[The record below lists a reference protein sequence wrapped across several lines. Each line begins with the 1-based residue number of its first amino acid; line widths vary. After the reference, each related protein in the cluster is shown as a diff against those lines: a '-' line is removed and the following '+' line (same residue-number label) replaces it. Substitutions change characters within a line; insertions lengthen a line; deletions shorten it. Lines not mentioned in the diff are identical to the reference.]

1 MLNVAFADDL
11 SIQITREI
19 KFANGFGQIEAKPIL
34 KNISKDI
41 KVMGDYNVDEKSG
54 NVVMKIDK
62 VLYGG
67 KIYDLSESFSTKR
80 RLKNVK
86 TAVLKN
92 KAKIK
97 LSGGS
102 HPELLA
108 IFNDENTSGK
118 KADGKNGSG
127 SNSTAS
133 NSTNSTSSG
142 SDSGSSSYYSRG
154 YGSSSGSS
162 QYPYYGYGSGSSSS
176 GSSSDKSSPT
186 TDSNGNCKS
195 PEIRDGMAYVYP
207 LINGVC
213 TQKAI
218 AESNVYKKQNT
229 STCPNKTDYENMAVS
244 IGEEQYAIIDD
255 TEYRVKSCYYTDTI
269 ALSATTENCSVIP
282 DYDNKQG
289 AVQKQYWYI
298 LNNERV
304 NIGSCVPTG
313 EVIAI
318 YDDDYNACQY
328 RFDFE
333 NGKAI
338 KQTKWYYLYENKKKH
353 LGECVDVSAEKLP
366 KMTYPMYENAQG
378 CECNEV
384 SGVKL
389 CQTKLSFNGMGNTK
403 EDATECRY
411 IDTEGVKLIDEFVG
425 NYSFKDDSRQAVK
438 KINQYFIG
446 EGGERVYVTKDK
458 ETNKS
463 YPYKEMSCGW
473 EHIDDKKLSYHKTK
487 FIIKDPELLTLS
499 ADILAN
505 NPKIQGDEYEIKG
518 CEAVVQSVLYWQ
530 MQLDLVKG
538 KKTDEHTR
546 QVLVPEELSPTATR
560 WSLPMIKTKNSSGVQ
575 IEAMLEEG
583 EIPSNDEH
591 KQNNFT
597 ATNYPLYNEEREG
610 GWSKRYCD
618 QSNPTGYCGNKARPI
633 WNLYP
638 NKLKINGGGVDNLPE
653 SITIGWAWQN
663 TLLHKGYSPFIP
675 NDSRIF
681 WENERYQT
689 AYSNFKP
696 LGKNICLNGSSPFTK
711 RVCTNSNS
719 MGIGLCAGYGDI
731 YFNQTCQLWGNRYLG
746 INNPITAQ
754 SNLSQAY
761 SITLDTP
768 IIIKPTKIDIDEH
781 ITADSSA
788 EDAFFYKTITQKIP
802 DPTGADECLRY
813 PNEEFMRDESGEKI
827 CELKKEQQI
836 CKSWDNAKCKSY
848 KTELVE
854 DRDKCEKENQWK
866 KYADW
871 TFSDPYT
878 KEKAGTCKTR
888 KVNLYTTG
896 VTFTPNYDDSPIDM
910 SKQYC
915 KAGETQS
922 FEAMNEK
929 QYETPDVD
937 VDSDDEEK
945 TPFQT
950 DSDGN
955 PIIMADGESTYYK
968 YIQSIKD
975 KATNIDNYSKEITK
989 VLCTADYENSNLYA
1003 YIVGAVVNHY
1013 HPFFQKDGLRKL
1025 EVESLTGISMNLS
1038 QTHRTEW
1045 RKQCKSCKYT
1055 LRKRNDFNRETLN
1068 VNFRTKENWYNN
1080 QRIYEHEM
1088 YRPFR
1093 RPDGTTFYLY
1103 ERQGFFINPQ
1113 SVDCADCA
1121 RDDELNG

>member
-1 MLNVAFADDL
+1 MKVKALALILSAFAMLNVAFADDL

-34 KNISKDI
+34 KNVSKDI

-86 TAVLKN
+86 TAVLKS

-162 QYPYYGYGSGSSSS
+162 QYPYYGYGSGSSSN

-186 TDSNGNCKS
+186 NDSNGNCKS

-269 ALSATTENCSVIP
+269 QLQSTTDSCKVIP

-289 AVQKQYWYI
+289 RVQKQYWYI

-313 EVIAI
+313 EIIAI
-318 YDDDYNACQY
+318 YDDDYNSCKY

-333 NGKAI
+333 NNVAI
-338 KQTKWYYLYENKKKH
+338 KQTQWYHRYENKKTN
-353 LGECVDVSAEKLP
+353 LGECVDVSEDKLP
-366 KMTYPMYENAQG
+366 KMTYAMYESVQG
-378 CECNEV
+378 CDCKEV
-384 SGVKL
+384 DGMKL
-389 CQTKLSFNGMGNTK
+389 CQSKLAFNGMNNTK

-411 IDTEGVKLIDEFVG
+411 INAEGMGLIDEFVG

-438 KINQYFIG
+438 KINQYFEG
-446 EGGERVYVTKDK
+446 VGGEKIYVAKDK
-458 ETNKS
+458 ETNQS
-463 YPYKEMSCGW
+463 FPYKEMSCGW
-473 EHIDDKKLSYHKTK
+473 EHNNDKKLSYHKTR
-487 FIIKDPELLTLS
+487 FIIKDPALRDLPQE
-499 ADILAN
+499 ILDS
-505 NPKIQGDEYEIKG
+505 NPKIEGDEYEVKG

-530 MQLDLVKG
+530 QQLELAKG
-538 KKTDEHTR
+538 KKTGEHKR
-546 QVLVPEELSPTATR
+546 QVAIPENLDAKAKR
-560 WSLPMIKTKNSSGVQ
+560 WSLPMIKTKNASGAQ

-583 EIPSNDEH
+583 E
-591 KQNNFT
+591 T
-597 ATNYPLYNEEREG
+597 
-610 GWSKRYCD
+610 
-618 QSNPTGYCGNKARPI
+618 PI
-633 WNLYP
+633 WN
-638 NKLKINGGGVDNLPE
+638 
-653 SITIGWAWQN
+653 
-663 TLLHKGYSPFIP
+663 
-675 NDSRIF
+675 
-681 WENERYQT
+681 
-689 AYSNFKP
+689 SNFKAE
-696 LGKNICLNGSSPFTK
+696 NYILNKEDRGSKHKYAS
-711 RVCTNSNS
+711 
-719 MGIGLCAGYGDI
+719 GIGLNDEDFGDYDVSTWNYYPTLKVNGVNNLPKSI
-731 YFNQTCQLWGNRYLG
+731 G
-746 INNPITAQ
+746 IGWEIITTGESCWFCSKSWTRKPLNNPLTATSNITH
-754 SNLSQAY
+754 AY
-761 SITLDTP
+761 SITLPQP
-768 IIIKPTKIDIDEH
+768 IVIKPTKIDMNEN
-781 ITADSSA
+781 ITSEQGEDSI
-788 EDAFFYKTITQKIP
+788 FYKTITQEIIDPNTKQCVKYPETEFVLDSNDKKQCVGKTKQENGKNKI
-802 DPTGADECLRY
+802 GADGEVECEDNQGY
-813 PNEEFMRDESGEKI
+813 KKHNDWNPN
-827 CELKKEQQI
+827 
-836 CKSWDNAKCKSY
+836 
-848 KTELVE
+848 
-854 DRDKCEKENQWK
+854 
-866 KYADW
+866 
-871 TFSDPYT
+871 
-878 KEKAGTCKTR
+878 KAGQCKTQDIR
-888 KVNLYTTG
+888 LFTTG
-896 VTFTPNYDDSPIDM
+896 VTFTPNYDKSPIDT

-915 KAGETQS
+915 KEGETQS
-922 FEAMNEK
+922 FEAIEETRYEFPEVEVTDNETTQENEK
-929 QYETPDVD
+929 
-937 VDSDDEEK
+937 
-945 TPFQT
+945 
-950 DSDGN
+950 
-955 PIIMADGESTYYK
+955 ESSYYK
-968 YIQSIKD
+968 LVKKHEND
-975 KATNIDNYSKEITK
+975 AKNVNNYQKSITK
-989 VLCTADYENSNLYA
+989 VLCTADNEKSNMNA
-1003 YIVGAVVNHY
+1003 YIIGGVVNHY
-1013 HPFFQKDGLRKL
+1013 GNNPKLTKL
-1025 EVESLTGISMNLS
+1025 EVESLKDMQIWATNRIYTDKWYKYNWCKTKGCERW
-1038 QTHRTEW
+1038 HRPH
-1045 RKQCKSCKYT
+1045 
-1055 LRKRNDFNRETLN
+1055 REQILY
-1068 VNFRTKENWYNN
+1068 VNFSTKDNWANN
-1080 QRIYEHEM
+1080 QTIYEHEM

-1103 ERQGFFINPQ
+1103 ERQGFFTNEPK
-1113 SVDCADCA
+1113 VDCADCA

>member
-1 MLNVAFADDL
+1 MKKVILSLVLSAFAMLNVAFADDL
-11 SIQITREI
+11 SIQILREI

-34 KNISKDI
+34 KNVSKDI
-41 KVMGDYNVDEKSG
+41 KVMGEYNVDEKSG

-67 KIYDLSESFSTKR
+67 KIYDLSENFSTKR

-108 IFNDENTSGK
+108 ILNDENTSGK

-127 SNSTAS
+127 SSNSTAS
-133 NSTNSTSSG
+133 NSNNSTSSG

-162 QYPYYGYGSGSSSS
+162 QYPYYGYGNGSSSS
-176 GSSSDKSSPT
+176 GSSSSDKSSPT

-313 EVIAI
+313 EIIAI
-318 YDDDYNACQY
+318 YDDDYNSCQY

-338 KQTKWYYLYENKKKH
+338 KQTQWYYLYENKKKK

-473 EHIDDKKLSYHKTK
+473 EHINDKKLSYHKTR
-487 FIIKDPELLTLS
+487 FIIQDPELLTLS

-505 NPKIQGDEYEIKG
+505 NPKIQGNEYEIKG
-518 CEAVVQSVLYWQ
+518 CEAVVQSVIYWQ
-530 MQLDLVKG
+530 QQLELAKG
-538 KKTDEHTR
+538 KKTGEHKR
-546 QVLVPEELSPTATR
+546 QVLVPEELSETAKR

-583 EIPSNDEH
+583 EMPIWDSNFKANGYILQTDT
-591 KQNNFT
+591 KKS
-597 ATNYPLYNEEREG
+597 
-610 GWSKRYCD
+610 SKRYHYGTEFRYPHD
-618 QSNPTGYCGNKARPI
+618 IDK
-633 WNLYP
+633 WNYYP
-638 NKLKINGGGVDNLPE
+638 SGLKMNGVDNLPE
-653 SITIGWAWQN
+653 SITIGWANQN
-663 TLLHKGYSPFIP
+663 ILLHKGYSKVTPP
-675 NDSRIF
+675 NDAGIL
-681 WENERYQT
+681 WEKEYYKQ
-689 AYSNFKP
+689 
-696 LGKNICLNGSSPFTK
+696 NGSSANFFNGIRGDNACIKADTPFT
-711 RVCTNSNS
+711 RNEATQC
-719 MGIGLCAGYGDI
+719 YGGGDTSEWCD
-731 YFNQTCQLWGNRYLG
+731 YANVAYDKPCQLWGNRELP
-746 INNPITAQ
+746 INNPLNAQ

-761 SITLDTP
+761 SVTLDTP
-768 IIIKPTKIDIDEH
+768 IIIKPTKIDMDEN
-781 ITADSSA
+781 ITTDNGEDSVKYQTIEQEVKDPNTQKCVINNYGEILLD
-788 EDAFFYKTITQKIP
+788 EDANKV
-802 DPTGADECLRY
+802 
-813 PNEEFMRDESGEKI
+813 
-827 CELKKEQQI
+827 
-836 CKSWDNAKCKSY
+836 KCKPIND
-848 KTELVE
+848 E
-854 DRDKCEKENQWK
+854 EKEKDEDKQKRCVKGDNDQWYAKNPNVNQT
-866 KYADW
+866 KYSKDL
-871 TFSDPYT
+871 
-878 KEKAGTCKTR
+878 EGTCQKQS
-888 KVNLYTTG
+888 VLIYSTG
-896 VTFTPNYDDSPIDM
+896 VTFTPNYDETPLDIP
-910 SKQYC
+910 QQC
-915 KAGETQS
+915 KAGETVS
-922 FEAMNEK
+922 FESIEEK
-929 QYETPDVD
+929 VYELPNASSDTSDKDTESPYET
-937 VDSDDEEK
+937 DENGNAVLM
-945 TPFQT
+945 
-950 DSDGN
+950 SDGY
-955 PIIMADGESTYYK
+955 SSYYK
-968 YIQSIKD
+968 YIQSIKKD
-975 KATNIDNYSKEITK
+975 AMNVNNYSKRITK
-989 VLCTADYENSNLYA
+989 LLCIADYGNSNMNA
-1003 YIVGAVVNHY
+1003 YIAGAVINHY
-1013 HPFFQKDGLRKL
+1013 KDYKLTKL
-1025 EVESLTGISMNLS
+1025 EVESLTNMSIWLTQRPYSKWEYKGIA
-1038 QTHRTEW
+1038 TKWKRPYREETI
-1045 RKQCKSCKYT
+1045 YT
-1055 LRKRNDFNRETLN
+1055 SFD
-1068 VNFRTKENWYNN
+1068 TKKNWANN
-1080 QRIYEHEM
+1080 QTIYEHEM

-1093 RPDGTTFYLY
+1093 RPDGSVFYLY
-1103 ERQGFFINPQ
+1103 ERQGFFSNPQ

>member
-1 MLNVAFADDL
+1 MKRLILSLVLSAFAMLNVAFADDL

-34 KNISKDI
+34 KNVSKDI

-118 KADGKNGSG
+118 KADGKGS

-162 QYPYYGYGSGSSSS
+162 QYPYYGYGSGSSGS

-218 AESNVYKKQNT
+218 AEANVYKKQNS

-269 ALSATTENCSVIP
+269 SLQSTTENCTVIP

-289 AVQKQYWYI
+289 RVQKQYWYI

-313 EVIAI
+313 EIIAI
-318 YDDDYNACQY
+318 YDDDYNSCQY

-338 KQTKWYYLYENKKKH
+338 KQTQWYYLYENKKKK

-378 CECNEV
+378 CDCNEV
-384 SGVKL
+384 DGVKL
-389 CQTKLSFNGMGNTK
+389 CQTKLSFNGIGNTK

-473 EHIDDKKLSYHKTK
+473 EHINDKKLSYHKTK

-499 ADILAN
+499 ADILSN
-505 NPKIQGDEYEIKG
+505 NQKIQGDEYEIKD
-518 CEAVVQSVLYWQ
+518 CQAVVQSVLYWQ

-538 KKTDEHTR
+538 KKTAEHTR
-546 QVLVPEELSPTATR
+546 QVLIPENLQKDAKK
-560 WSLPMIKTKNSSGVQ
+560 WSLPMIKTKDSSGRTY
-575 IEAMLEEG
+575 EPMLEEG
-583 EIPSNDEH
+583 QKPIWDSNFKANGYVLYSQE
-591 KQNNFT
+591 KQET
-597 ATNYPLYNEEREG
+597 EKMCYLGA
-610 GWSKRYCD
+610 KK
-618 QSNPTGYCGNKARPI
+618 QSS

-638 NKLKINGGGVDNLPE
+638 SNLKLNGGGVDNIPE
-653 SITIGWAWQN
+653 SIGIGWATEYYQVDS
-663 TLLHKGYSPFIP
+663 TCYRQEQIP
-675 NDSRIF
+675 NCIGN
-681 WENERYQT
+681 ENESCIQLIPYPC
-689 AYSNFKP
+689 KV
-696 LGKNICLNGSSPFTK
+696 TK
-711 RVCTNSNS
+711 SRTV
-719 MGIGLCAGYGDI
+719 GL
-731 YFNQTCQLWGNRYLG
+731 
-746 INNPITAQ
+746 NNP
-754 SNLSQAY
+754 LSADSKLSMAY
-761 SITLDTP
+761 SISLNSP
-768 IIIKPTKIDIDEH
+768 IIIKPTKIDMNEN
-781 ITADSSA
+781 ITNDNSA
-788 EDAFFYKTITQKIP
+788 EDAIYYQTITKNIIDPNTKQCVKYP
-802 DPTGADECLRY
+802 DTEFVLDSNGKKQCVGNQLT
-813 PNEEFMRDESGEKI
+813 EEVAENDKN
-827 CELKKEQQI
+827 KKVTKPKVDSNGNPVCDAEG
-836 CKSWDNAKCKSY
+836 Y
-848 KTELVE
+848 K
-854 DRDKCEKENQWK
+854 KH
-866 KYADW
+866 ADW
-871 TFSDPYT
+871 NEA
-878 KEKAGTCKTR
+878 KKGQCKTQEIR
-888 KVNLYTTG
+888 LYTTG
-896 VTFTPNYDDSPIDM
+896 VTFTPNYDESPIDL

-915 KAGETQS
+915 KAGEQQS
-922 FEAMNEK
+922 FEAI
-929 QYETPDVD
+929 
-937 VDSDDEEK
+937 EEK
-945 TPFQT
+945 EYKVPEDLTYDT
-950 DSDGN
+950 DDNGN
-955 PIIMADGESTYYK
+955 ATNSADGKSSYYK
-968 YIQSIKD
+968 MIEKIKYD
-975 KATNIDNYSKEITK
+975 ALNVANYQKSITK
-989 VLCTADYENSNLYA
+989 ILCSADNEDSNKNA
-1003 YIVGAVVNHY
+1003 YIIGAVVNHY
-1013 HPFFQKDGLRKL
+1013 KAKNGGLTKL
-1025 EVESLTGISMNLS
+1025 EVESLKNMNMQLYANEWK
-1038 QTHRTEW
+1038 TKRTV
-1045 RKQCKSCKYT
+1045 RT
-1055 LRKRNDFNRETLN
+1055 IKRCTWHKKEDLKVSFA
-1068 VNFRTKENWYNN
+1068 TKDNWANN

-1103 ERQGFFINPQ
+1103 ERQGFFTQDPK
-1113 SVDCADCA
+1113 VDCPECA

>member
-1 MLNVAFADDL
+1 MKRLILSLVLSAFAMLNVAFADDL

-34 KNISKDI
+34 KNVSKDI

-62 VLYGG
+62 VLYDG

-118 KADGKNGSG
+118 KADGKGS

-218 AESNVYKKQNT
+218 AEANVYKKQNT

-269 ALSATTENCSVIP
+269 ALQSTTENCTVIP

-289 AVQKQYWYI
+289 RVQKQYWYI

-313 EVIAI
+313 EIIAI
-318 YDDDYNACQY
+318 YDDDYNSCQY

-338 KQTKWYYLYENKKKH
+338 KQTQWYYLYENKKKK

-389 CQTKLSFNGMGNTK
+389 CQTKLSFNGIGNTK

-473 EHIDDKKLSYHKTK
+473 EHINDKKLSYHKTK

-499 ADILAN
+499 ADILSN
-505 NPKIQGDEYEIKG
+505 NQKIQGDEYEIKG

-538 KKTDEHTR
+538 KKTAEHTR
-546 QVLVPEELSPTATR
+546 QVLVPENLDPQAKK
-560 WSLPMIKTKNSSGVQ
+560 WSLPMIKTKDSSGRTY
-575 IEAMLEEG
+575 EPMLEEG
-583 EIPSNDEH
+583 QKPIWGSNFKATNYVLTQQH
-591 KQNNFT
+591 KQNNERLCWQGKWT
-597 ATNYPLYNEEREG
+597 YPDDWNY
-610 GWSKRYCD
+610 
-618 QSNPTGYCGNKARPI
+618 
-633 WNLYP
+633 YP
-638 NKLKINGGGVDNLPE
+638 ELKMKGVDNLPK

-663 TLLHKGYSPFIP
+663 TKLYDGYSSIKP
-675 NDSRIF
+675 NESGLF
-681 WENERYQT
+681 WEYQIYDMPYLLDY
-689 AYSNFKP
+689 YSKKSY
-696 LGKNICLNGSSPFTK
+696 GKNICLNKNTPFTQSLPTSYIE
-711 RVCTNSNS
+711 CSNND
-719 MGIGLCAGYGDI
+719 GGG
-731 YFNQTCQLWGNRYLG
+731 
-746 INNPITAQ
+746 
-754 SNLSQAY
+754 
-761 SITLDTP
+761 
-768 IIIKPTKIDIDEH
+768 
-781 ITADSSA
+781 
-788 EDAFFYKTITQKIP
+788 
-802 DPTGADECLRY
+802 
-813 PNEEFMRDESGEKI
+813 
-827 CELKKEQQI
+827 
-836 CKSWDNAKCKSY
+836 
-848 KTELVE
+848 
-854 DRDKCEKENQWK
+854 
-866 KYADW
+866 
-871 TFSDPYT
+871 
-878 KEKAGTCKTR
+878 
-888 KVNLYTTG
+888 
-896 VTFTPNYDDSPIDM
+896 
-910 SKQYC
+910 
-915 KAGETQS
+915 
-922 FEAMNEK
+922 
-929 QYETPDVD
+929 
-937 VDSDDEEK
+937 
-945 TPFQT
+945 
-950 DSDGN
+950 DSDG
-955 PIIMADGESTYYK
+955 S
-968 YIQSIKD
+968 
-975 KATNIDNYSKEITK
+975 
-989 VLCTADYENSNLYA
+989 
-1003 YIVGAVVNHY
+1003 
-1013 HPFFQKDGLRKL
+1013 
-1025 EVESLTGISMNLS
+1025 
-1038 QTHRTEW
+1038 
-1045 RKQCKSCKYT
+1045 
-1055 LRKRNDFNRETLN
+1055 
-1068 VNFRTKENWYNN
+1068 
-1080 QRIYEHEM
+1080 
-1088 YRPFR
+1088 
-1093 RPDGTTFYLY
+1093 
-1103 ERQGFFINPQ
+1103 GF
-1113 SVDCADCA
+1113 
-1121 RDDELNG
+1121 